1 MFKSSDYFFL
11 HEPSEP
17 LLHTK
22 KRCPEDPKSEERLL
36 KRGLGGPYSF
46 GSSWLG
52 SNAQQRA
59 LSGQKKGEVD
69 PFLTLVQALLKGS
82 WSLCTLLS

>member
-1 MFKSSDYFFL
+1 MSLPNLSYTPKNGVRR
-11 HEPSEP
+11 
-17 LLHTK
+17 T
-22 KRCPEDPKSEERLL
+22 PKSEERLL
-36 KRGLGGPYSF
+36 KRGVGGPYSF